1 MKLTEKSNA
10 VYTYV
15 KENGGRIAIEELANA
30 LGVTA
35 RSVSANVTD
44 LQKKGL
50 AVRDKV
56 KGEGEDAKDI
66 TYVVLTEEGMNFV
79 PSED

>member
-44 LQKKGL
+44 LQKKG
-50 AVRDKV
+50 
-56 KGEGEDAKDI
+56 
-66 TYVVLTEEGMNFV
+66 
-79 PSED
+79 SCS